1 MSKFL
6 PIGTKGELLNSDMIA
21 RIIPKED
28 GGCIILTK
36 DGQHFHSE
44 IDLHDEV
51 NDYNSIRSIIPCQGV
66 SAVYLDDDGDSEI
79 CPCAFVMLMSDG
91 KIEPFVFATDKDI
104 ERIANKGHTGFTGF
118 VPTTEITKAAAPA
131 AAFYSK
137 TSGGMSNMG
146 RFINLGI
153 AIVNTSY
160 IIRVEMESDG
170 RAEIYMSDG
179 TMFRCDHFDASQ
191 LYGTNEKKEGATSL
205 HLQEEL
211 RYDQSH
217 SMST

>member
-28 GGCIILTK
+28 GGCII
-36 DGQHFHSE
+36 
-44 IDLHDEV
+44 
-51 NDYNSIRSIIPCQGV
+51 IIPCQGV

-118 VPTTEITKAAAPA
+118 VPTK
-131 AAFYSK
+131 
-137 TSGGMSNMG
+137 
-146 RFINLGI
+146 
-153 AIVNTSY
+153 
-160 IIRVEMESDG
+160 
-170 RAEIYMSDG
+170 
-179 TMFRCDHFDASQ
+179 
-191 LYGTNEKKEGATSL
+191 
-205 HLQEEL
+205 
-211 RYDQSH
+211 
-217 SMST
+217 

>member
-66 SAVYLDDDGDSEI
+66 SAVYLDDNGDSEI

-91 KIEPFVFATDKDI
+91 KIEPFVFATGKDI

-118 VPTTEITKAAAPA
+118 VPTK
-131 AAFYSK
+131 
-137 TSGGMSNMG
+137 
-146 RFINLGI
+146 
-153 AIVNTSY
+153 
-160 IIRVEMESDG
+160 
-170 RAEIYMSDG
+170 
-179 TMFRCDHFDASQ
+179 
-191 LYGTNEKKEGATSL
+191 
-205 HLQEEL
+205 
-211 RYDQSH
+211 
-217 SMST
+217 

>member
-91 KIEPFVFATDKDI
+91 KIEPFVFATDN

-118 VPTTEITKAAAPA
+118 VPTK
-131 AAFYSK
+131 
-137 TSGGMSNMG
+137 
-146 RFINLGI
+146 
-153 AIVNTSY
+153 
-160 IIRVEMESDG
+160 
-170 RAEIYMSDG
+170 
-179 TMFRCDHFDASQ
+179 
-191 LYGTNEKKEGATSL
+191 
-205 HLQEEL
+205 
-211 RYDQSH
+211 
-217 SMST
+217 

>member
-91 KIEPFVFATDKDI
+91 KIEPLQQT
-104 ERIANKGHTGFTGF
+104 
-118 VPTTEITKAAAPA
+118 
-131 AAFYSK
+131 K
-137 TSGGMSNMG
+137 TSSESP
-146 RFINLGI
+146 IK
-153 AIVNTSY
+153 AIPVLPDSFQP
-160 IIRVEMESDG
+160 S
-170 RAEIYMSDG
+170 
-179 TMFRCDHFDASQ
+179 
-191 LYGTNEKKEGATSL
+191 K
-205 HLQEEL
+205 
-211 RYDQSH
+211 
-217 SMST
+217 

>member
-1 MSKFL
+1 MDNPKYIQVMRQVASDFDGISHELFQVASDLERMDQESIIMSKFL

-104 ERIANKGHTGFTGF
+104 ERIANKGHTGFIGF
-118 VPTTEITKAAAPA
+118 VPTK
-131 AAFYSK
+131 
-137 TSGGMSNMG
+137 
-146 RFINLGI
+146 
-153 AIVNTSY
+153 
-160 IIRVEMESDG
+160 
-170 RAEIYMSDG
+170 
-179 TMFRCDHFDASQ
+179 
-191 LYGTNEKKEGATSL
+191 
-205 HLQEEL
+205 
-211 RYDQSH
+211 
-217 SMST
+217 

>member
-104 ERIANKGHTGFTGF
+104 ERIANKGHTGYRIRSNQVNNEGRC
-118 VPTTEITKAAAPA
+118 
-131 AAFYSK
+131 
-137 TSGGMSNMG
+137 SGRGLLFQNKWRNVKHG
-146 RFINLGI
+146 
-153 AIVNTSY
+153 
-160 IIRVEMESDG
+160 
-170 RAEIYMSDG
+170 
-179 TMFRCDHFDASQ
+179 
-191 LYGTNEKKEGATSL
+191 
-205 HLQEEL
+205 
-211 RYDQSH
+211 
-217 SMST
+217 

>member
-51 NDYNSIRSIIPCQGV
+51 NDYNSIRAIIPCQGV

-91 KIEPFVFATDKDI
+91 KLSLSSLQRT
-104 ERIANKGHTGFTGF
+104 
-118 VPTTEITKAAAPA
+118 
-131 AAFYSK
+131 K
-137 TSGGMSNMG
+137 TSSESP
-146 RFINLGI
+146 IK
-153 AIVNTSY
+153 AIPVLLDSFQP
-160 IIRVEMESDG
+160 S
-170 RAEIYMSDG
+170 
-179 TMFRCDHFDASQ
+179 
-191 LYGTNEKKEGATSL
+191 K
-205 HLQEEL
+205 
-211 RYDQSH
+211 
-217 SMST
+217 

>member
-79 CPCAFVMLMSDG
+79 CPGSGLLFQNKWRNIKHGQIYQPRYRDCQHQLHYPCGDG
-91 KIEPFVFATDKDI
+91 IRWQSGNLYVRWYDVSL
-104 ERIANKGHTGFTGF
+104 RSLRCL
-118 VPTTEITKAAAPA
+118 PTIWHK
-131 AAFYSK
+131 
-137 TSGGMSNMG
+137 
-146 RFINLGI
+146 
-153 AIVNTSY
+153 
-160 IIRVEMESDG
+160 
-170 RAEIYMSDG
+170 
-179 TMFRCDHFDASQ
+179 
-191 LYGTNEKKEGATSL
+191 
-205 HLQEEL
+205 
-211 RYDQSH
+211 
-217 SMST
+217 

>member
-91 KIEPFVFATDKDI
+91 TIEPFVFATDKDI
-104 ERIANKGHTGFTGF
+104 ERI
-118 VPTTEITKAAAPA
+118 VPTT
-131 AAFYSK
+131 
-137 TSGGMSNMG
+137 
-146 RFINLGI
+146 
-153 AIVNTSY
+153 
-160 IIRVEMESDG
+160 
-170 RAEIYMSDG
+170 
-179 TMFRCDHFDASQ
+179 
-191 LYGTNEKKEGATSL
+191 
-205 HLQEEL
+205 
-211 RYDQSH
+211 
-217 SMST
+217 

>member
-79 CPCAFVMLMSDG
+79 CPCAFV
-91 KIEPFVFATDKDI
+91 FATDKDI
-104 ERIANKGHTGFTGF
+104 ERIANKDHTGFIGF
-118 VPTTEITKAAAPA
+118 VPTK
-131 AAFYSK
+131 
-137 TSGGMSNMG
+137 
-146 RFINLGI
+146 
-153 AIVNTSY
+153 
-160 IIRVEMESDG
+160 
-170 RAEIYMSDG
+170 
-179 TMFRCDHFDASQ
+179 
-191 LYGTNEKKEGATSL
+191 
-205 HLQEEL
+205 
-211 RYDQSH
+211 
-217 SMST
+217 